1 MQIVVISSNIGHE
14 NCHSIKE
21 WPLSKAANYTLA
33 PTLSLTLA
41 L

>member
-21 WPLSKAANYTLA
+21 WPLSKAVNYTLA